1 MLRKFEDMNL
11 NMERTG
17 SFKRSTA
24 KGELLQLVAK
34 NNLLLSDI
42 ILKLGISE
50 RFDAAW
56 KDADCNKV
64 RLPAC
69 GTACWQ
75 AACEASACADGC
87 CERRSGMQSS
97 VAVSMLTWCRSL
109 RSSGRTWRSR
119 SAMRTSKPRCGW
131 STLKAAAQQG
141 PAGPTCGG
149 CSCDCAVQL
158 NLIQENFR
166 CAPGCCAC
174 HAHWSS

>member
-42 ILKLGISE
+42 MLKLGISE

-64 RLPAC
+64 RCAQYGDTRAVYAALRLSSTRLAPGLSVQVFEELRENLEIEERYENLKTKVRRRMYEPGRC
-69 GTACWQ
+69 HSLLRLIIQ
-75 AACEASACADGC
+75 AA
-87 CERRSGMQSS
+87 
-97 VAVSMLTWCRSL
+97 VL
-109 RSSGRTWRSR
+109 
-119 SAMRTSKPRCGW
+119 
-131 STLKAAAQQG
+131 
-141 PAGPTCGG
+141 
-149 CSCDCAVQL
+149 CS
-158 NLIQENFR
+158 
-166 CAPGCCAC
+166 
-174 HAHWSS
+174 